1 MKSYK
6 VCIVGA
12 GAVGKEMIRLLRKRN
27 FPAESIVIL
36 ARSTRNEEIDGEIY
50 LLEQIEII
58 TLCSPLEL
66 DAKLFWTP
74 PRRDQESP
82 GYGTA
87 ILILNNAG
95 KEKRPRRKAEPFSE
109 SRNSKAFAALY
120 AVIYFEFHRM
130 RSMF

>member
-1 MKSYK
+1 MLETGRAGVVEAIRTEADGAEKAELMLWI
-6 VCIVGA
+6 CIT
-12 GAVGKEMIRLLRKRN
+12 L
-27 FPAESIVIL
+27 S
-36 ARSTRNEEIDGEIY
+36 EIY

-66 DAKLFWTP
+66 DAMLFWTP

-95 KEKRPRRKAEPFSE
+95 KEKRPRRKAEPFFE
-109 SRNSKAFAALY
+109 SRHSKAFAALY
-120 AVIYFEFHRM
+120 AVIHFEFHRM